1 MARVLLPPAGTSAAR
16 VRPADLAEAL
26 GVAWDAGWNGPV
38 RLLDTADRR
47 LRTAGWYLMTLPG
60 RTVLRDHDGGEETV
74 AEGAPGPVPGAADR
88 WPVGPVRE
96 RLRALAGRR
105 ALLVVAEGDGEG
117 GSARPGRGT
126 MVRWARLRIG
136 RMDRLWLESTGTRRM
151 DPLLAVG
158 WRTAPSHPT
167 ADLTAPAPL
176 PTLVPPDATRSAQRA
191 LTDLVRAVLARLAD
205 LEPGIRDDLDDGFL
219 HEHRVLLRRA
229 RALAGQF
236 RHAWSDGAATDLRTT
251 LAEWQRRTNRL
262 RDLDVWLAQGPEPR
276 LPAALEPG
284 WQSLHAALTAE
295 RATAQAACAT
305 ALADPRHGAARERL
319 LAQAGEPGSGAE
331 SRTPIGRLAAR
342 RTWRAYRVAADAA
355 RAIGPDSTAE
365 AVHGVRL
372 ACKKL
377 RYLAEYAGP
386 LMAPD
391 AWPDLRD
398 DLRRLQDGLG
408 AFNDGAVQR
417 DGILDLAR
425 RMGGPPEALLA
436 AGAVAA
442 IRQRALDEAR
452 AGLADG
458 LAELAAESTRRRWRG
473 AFRSAEA

>member
-16 VRPADLAEAL
+16 VRPADLAEGL

-47 LRTAGWYLMTLPG
+47 LRTAGWYLMAMPG
-60 RTVLRDHDGGEETV
+60 RTVLRDHDGGDEAV

-88 WPVGPVRE
+88 WPAGPLRE
-96 RLRALAGRR
+96 RLRSLAGRR
-105 ALLVVAEGDGEG
+105 ALLAVADGEGEG
-117 GSARPGRGT
+117 GSARPGRGSL
-126 MVRWARLRIG
+126 VRWTRLRIG
-136 RMDRLWLESTGTRRM
+136 RMDRLWLESTGTRWM
-151 DPLLAVG
+151 EPLVALG
-158 WRTAPSHPT
+158 WRAAPSHPA

-176 PTLVPPDATRSAQRA
+176 PTLVPGDATLPAQRA
-191 LTDLVRAVLARLAD
+191 LADLVRAVLARLAD

-219 HEHRVLLRRA
+219 HEHRVILRRA

-236 RHAWSDGAATDLRTT
+236 RHAWGDGAATDLRTT

-276 LPAALEPG
+276 LPTTLASG
-284 WQSLHAALTAE
+284 WQSLHTALAAE
-295 RATAQAACAT
+295 RAAAQAAAAA
-305 ALADPRHGAARERL
+305 ALADPRHDAERERL
-319 LAQAGEPGSGAE
+319 LARAAHPGAGSE

-355 RAIGPDSTAE
+355 RGIGPDSPAE
-365 AVHGVRL
+365 AVHAVRL

-386 LMAPD
+386 LVAPE
-391 AWPDLRD
+391 AWLDLRE

-417 DGILDLAR
+417 DGILDLGR
-425 RMGGPPEALLA
+425 RLAGDPDALLA

-452 AGLADG
+452 DGLADG
-458 LAELAAESTRRRWRG
+458 LARLAADSTRRRWRA
-473 AFRSAEA
+473 AFRSADG